1 MKKQEFLSHSSDY
14 LTEMFSSLLEKAY
27 DAGYEQGK
35 KEQAKVSKTTFV
47 VGRMQWVNLELPSG
61 KIYGTE
67 IGIKKAPYNDKVL
80 LPTKAD
86 IEELKKYCRFSLIV
100 ESSSTHTSWP
110 SLYILDTH
118 GNKLKLFGFPYN
130 SNPDGCHCDIWLD
143 DEKDEPTTSVLRLK
157 ILAIEE
163 EDYIKGYDV
172 ETEYITNVFKGE
184 DAINLMIKE

>member
-35 KEQAKVSKTTFV
+35 KDQAKVSKTTFV
-47 VGRMQWVNLELPSG
+47 VGRMRWENLELPSG

-67 IGIKKAPYNDKVL
+67 IGSKKAPYNDMAI
-80 LPTKAD
+80 LPTQAD
-86 IEELKKYCRFSLIV
+86 IEELKKHCRFSLIV
-100 ESSSTHTSWP
+100 DVTPSTGTRWP

-118 GNKLKLFGFPYN
+118 GNKLKLWGFHYN
-130 SNPDGCHCDIWLD
+130 SDPDGCHCDVWLD

-157 ILAIEE
+157 IKSVSRSSIN
-163 EDYIKGYDV
+163 YKV